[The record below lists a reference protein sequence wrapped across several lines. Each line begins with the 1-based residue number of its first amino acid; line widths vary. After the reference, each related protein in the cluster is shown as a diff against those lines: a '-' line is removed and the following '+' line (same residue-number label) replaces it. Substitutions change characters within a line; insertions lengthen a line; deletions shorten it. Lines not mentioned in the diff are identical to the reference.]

1 MSAVIAVPEVM
12 ASAATDLATIGS
24 TLSAAH
30 LTAAPPTQVVLSA
43 AADEVSTG
51 VAHLFSQQAQDYQAL
66 AGKAAAFHEQ
76 FVQHLTVSAASHAG
90 AEAANVAVLQPFNA
104 IAGSIGALQ
113 DQAVNLFNAVQ
124 SQVLDAVN
132 TFVGD
137 VHNLWFNAV
146 LSLVGISL
154 FIIFLLI
161 IALFASLARAPLS

>member
-1 MSAVIAVPEVM
+1 MSAVIAAPEVM

-43 AADEVSTG
+43 AADEVSTA
-51 VAHLFSQQAQDYQAL
+51 VAHLFSQRAQDYQAL
-66 AGKAAAFHEQ
+66 AGQAAAFHEQ
-76 FVQHLTVSAASHAG
+76 FVQHLTASAASYAG
-90 AEAANVAVLQPFNA
+90 AEATNVALLQPFNA

-132 TFVGD
+132 TFRGD
-137 VHNLWFNAV
+137 VHNLWVNTLLHWWGYRY
-146 LSLVGISL
+146 LSSCC
-154 FIIFLLI
+154 
-161 IALFASLARAPLS
+161 